1 MNKFVIEN
9 DLFFNNVTGLLK
21 EGRTVTIP
29 VKGWSMLP
37 FIRPEKDTVTLCG
50 AASYT
55 PEGKEEVSPAAGD
68 IVLFRYHGRFIM
80 HRILEVRPDGIY
92 RIQGDGVPKNEET
105 CRYQDICG
113 KVITINRNG
122 TVPIDPYSKKM
133 MRRLSFWNIFKPFRR
148 YFSYAY
154 RLSEKLSR

>member
-1 MNKFVIEN
+1 MDKFVIEN

-21 EGRTVTIP
+21 EGHTVTIP

-50 AASYT
+50 TASYT

-122 TVPIDPYSKKM
+122 SVPIDPYSKKM
-133 MRRLSFWNIFKPFRR
+133 MRRLSFWNLFKPFRR
-148 YFSYAY
+148 YYSYAY